1 MVSER
6 MSINKILFTLAVL
19 CISCQVFS
27 QVSKEDTADYIQL
40 YFDNALEYNLMIAAS
55 KGLDTEVKR
64 MILQGADIKAETEEG
79 ATPLIIA
86 VANVK
91 PRAVDTLLAYGADP
105 NKITSNYE
113 TSLLI
118 ILKKMVSYETI
129 ENNILTASKE
139 TECLQI
145 AESLLRYGADIDF
158 QDRFGAT
165 VLNYASIYGSFR
177 FVDLLLYYMADIDK
191 KSGDGTTPL
200 MAAIWAGNA
209 NIADLLIQNGA
220 NLEARDNEGFTPFL
234 IAAQNG
240 DSLLLDL
247 LMKNGI
253 DIYEKDKYNWD
264 ALSLSIKYDHRE
276 AVEMLIKA
284 GNKWNEPGRDALNYY
299 NIAVRYGRNNIF
311 DLLEKNNFPEK
322 YKIRISQVE
331 LSISSK
337 FNIQDVYTGLNIVFR
352 EPRIKMGFLA
362 GFDTKLWYTKVLV
375 KQSDGLYYQYMDK
388 SSIAYA
394 GIFKDLPLTD
404 NPLKSN
410 FLFSASLS
418 AAYSFGNKFKGTEIV
433 PESKFKIMPAVSI
446 KWVKKNF
453 MLFAGFEYMN
463 SGFEK
468 IWPVWCRAGLSYNFD
483 FDYGKTPV
491 KTIKWY

>member
-6 MSINKILFTLAVL
+6 MSINKILFTLALL

-64 MILQGADIKAETEEG
+64 MILKGADIKAETEEG

-86 VANVK
+86 VASVK

-118 ILKKMVSYETI
+118 ILKKMVSFESV

-247 LMKNGI
+247 LMKNGV
-253 DIYEKDKYNWD
+253 DIYEKDKYN
-264 ALSLSIKYDHRE
+264 
-276 AVEMLIKA
+276 
-284 GNKWNEPGRDALNYY
+284 
-299 NIAVRYGRNNIF
+299 
-311 DLLEKNNFPEK
+311 
-322 YKIRISQVE
+322 
-331 LSISSK
+331 
-337 FNIQDVYTGLNIVFR
+337 
-352 EPRIKMGFLA
+352 
-362 GFDTKLWYTKVLV
+362 
-375 KQSDGLYYQYMDK
+375 
-388 SSIAYA
+388 
-394 GIFKDLPLTD
+394 
-404 NPLKSN
+404 
-410 FLFSASLS
+410 
-418 AAYSFGNKFKGTEIV
+418 
-433 PESKFKIMPAVSI
+433 
-446 KWVKKNF
+446 
-453 MLFAGFEYMN
+453 
-463 SGFEK
+463 
-468 IWPVWCRAGLSYNFD
+468 
-483 FDYGKTPV
+483 
-491 KTIKWY
+491 